1 MIGPISADPT
11 KMSYRSLGDSTG
23 LAYCSAHDHGCPV
36 GRNRLFAETREQ
48 LQVLLTGL
56 VPVIHAFPAVDTVFF
71 DDVGGR
77 NTSGHGEF
85 WLCR

>member
-1 MIGPISADPT
+1 
-11 KMSYRSLGDSTG
+11 
-23 LAYCSAHDHGCPV
+23 
-36 GRNRLFAETREQ
+36 LFAETREQ
-48 LQVLLTGL
+48 LRVPLTGL